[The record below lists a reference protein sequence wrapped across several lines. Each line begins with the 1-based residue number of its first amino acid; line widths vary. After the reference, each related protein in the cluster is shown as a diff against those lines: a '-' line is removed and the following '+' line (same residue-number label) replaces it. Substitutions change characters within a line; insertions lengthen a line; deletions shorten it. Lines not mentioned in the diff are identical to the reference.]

1 MARFAG
7 TSVEGDFVEA
17 PSQMLENWVWEPE
30 SLALMSGHYRDGS
43 PIPTQLL
50 ETLVRSRQANSGI
63 FNLRQVALATFDQII
78 FTQEQSN
85 TAQIF
90 ADVYKKVTGVETMP
104 DTNFAASFGHMAG
117 GYDANYYG
125 YLWSE
130 VYSVDMFEARF
141 KKEGI
146 LSPKVGRDYRRCI
159 LEPGSTVDAADMLRN
174 FLGREP
180 SQEAFLRS
188 KGLTV

>member
-1 MARFAG
+1 M
-7 TSVEGDFVEA
+7 V
-17 PSQMLENWVWEPE
+17 
-30 SLALMSGHYRDGS
+30 
-43 PIPTQLL
+43 
-50 ETLVRSRQANSGI
+50 SRN
-63 FNLRQVALATFDQII
+63 
-78 FTQEQSN
+78 
-85 TAQIF
+85 
-90 ADVYKKVTGVETMP
+90 ADCP
-104 DTNFAASFGHMAG
+104 QHANFAASFGHMAG

-146 LSPKVGRDYRRCI
+146 LSPEVGCDYRRCI

-180 SQEAFLRS
+180 SREAFLRS
-188 KGLTV
+188 KGLAV